1 MSASR
6 AEPGARG
13 RTAEGRAA
21 ALNFELFRLAGLNL
35 HRGNL
40 QEIPEARGRDVGACG
55 VCAGQRGRG
64 WACVRL
70 PCASAR
76 VCDALY
82 VDMIMSMEWAFPPFR
97 SWCTTIVVQLQKFI
111 RNLRV
116 QAIKAVW
123 LVRLLERAGQM
134 YAHVRGH

>member
-35 HRGNL
+35 DRGNL

-82 VDMIMSMEWAFPPFR
+82 VDMIMSMVYGVGFSSLP
-97 SWCTTIVVQLQKFI
+97 V
-111 RNLRV
+111 
-116 QAIKAVW
+116 
-123 LVRLLERAGQM
+123 LVYHYSCSTAEI
-134 YAHVRGH
+134 HS